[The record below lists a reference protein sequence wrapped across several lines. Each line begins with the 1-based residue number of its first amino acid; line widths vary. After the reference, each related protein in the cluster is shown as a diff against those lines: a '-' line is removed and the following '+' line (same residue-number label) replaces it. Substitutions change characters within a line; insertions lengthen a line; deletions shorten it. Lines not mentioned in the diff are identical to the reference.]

1 MIAIE
6 VKQAGRRADGK
17 NAVRALIVSDGVPSP
32 LPTTGAGITGLN
44 DSDVFAPMSV
54 IYVVSNVKPKVYI
67 SNESGVFVGQEE

>member
-1 MIAIE
+1 MVAIE
-6 VKQAGRRADGK
+6 VKQMGKRADGK
-17 NAVRALIVSDGVPSP
+17 NTVRTLIVSDSVPSP
-32 LPTTGAGITGLN
+32 LPTTGAGITGLA